1 MAILDRVAGDDSS
14 RYVVSEIR
22 QVASP
27 CRARV
32 DSQVFCD
39 IVDSVSLAQAPYLAQ
54 RYRTGIR
61 LHRRLAFLLCTACTA
76 RYGKSYAIRA
86 FLLRRRDTPARFEPA
101 DKRVHT
107 SKCPKS
113 QRGKF
118 DTKDPMGDVTSEHRI
133 VVVVVRD
140 YIRGIGE
147 AKGWGSSEKT
157 ADVARGG
164 YRLWLLA
171 VVLATAVLKFVRRH
185 GRSRSEEVGTGT
197 EFDVLIED
205 QQD

>member
-14 RYVVSEIR
+14 WYVGCEIR

-39 IVDSVSLAQAPYLAQ
+39 IIDSVSLAQAPHLAQ

-61 LHRRLAFLLCTACTA
+61 LHRRLAFLLCTACTV
-76 RYGKSYAIRA
+76 RYGKSYAIHA

-101 DKRVHT
+101 DKCVHT

-113 QRGKF
+113 RRGKF

-140 YIRGIGE
+140 CIRGQRYR
-147 AKGWGSSEKT
+147 GSE
-157 ADVARGG
+157 GLG
-164 YRLWLLA
+164 Q
-171 VVLATAVLKFVRRH
+171 F
-185 GRSRSEEVGTGT
+185 
-197 EFDVLIED
+197 
-205 QQD
+205 